1 MYAPGMA
8 SHELTREGYERL
20 RAELHELSTE
30 KREEISLW
38 IERARE
44 HGDIKENA
52 DYDAAKNTQ
61 GLNEARIRQLEQ
73 MLKNAAVIEGSR
85 TAGDEVVPGV
95 VVEIEVDGDVDT
107 YFFGSI
113 EEKVA
118 DHDILTPTSPMGAV
132 LLGAKV
138 GEVRQFQT
146 PRGSTIAVT
155 VRSVAPFTR

>member
-1 MYAPGMA
+1 MP
-8 SHELTREGYERL
+8 HELTREGYERL
-20 RAELHELSTE
+20 RAELQELSTT

-61 GLNEARIRQLEQ
+61 GLNEARIRQLEA
-73 MLKNAAVIEGSR
+73 MLKDAVVVEVAAS
-85 TAGDEVVPGV
+85 DSVVPGT
-95 VVEIEVDGDVDT
+95 VVEIDIEGDVET

-113 EEKVA
+113 EEA
-118 DHDILTPTSPMGAV
+118 HTGHDILTPTSPMGTV
-132 LLGAKV
+132 LAGAKV

-146 PRGSTIAVT
+146 PRGSTLAVT
-155 VRSVAPFTR
+155 VVSVAPLGG